1 MIDFEGQTVIV
12 TGAGRGLGRLY
23 ALDIAQRGACVV
35 VNDIGCSMHGEGVD
49 RQVAD
54 LVVEEIR
61 AAGGTA
67 VASYDSVGSPEGG
80 EAIARTALDHS
91 GRIDAVVS
99 NAGIFETA
107 PFEDLTSEQW
117 RGMLN
122 THLDGSFHLCQPAF
136 RQMKSQGYGRFVL
149 VASSAALFGLPNEA
163 HYAAAK
169 GGIFGL
175 SNVLALEGAAHGI
188 LSNAL
193 LPTGYSRMVEQTDG
207 SAVTGDSA
215 RSGGD
220 NAFRQMI
227 APELVVPMVTFLASK
242 TCTFSHRNYA
252 ACAGRY
258 SRVFVGLGKGW
269 LSPLES
275 HPAAEDI
282 EANIDAISA
291 TDTFTIPNSL
301 FDEVAEAVEARRS
314 NSN

>member
-1 MIDFEGQTVIV
+1 MIDFAGQTVIV

-23 ALDIAQRGACVV
+23 ALDIARRGACVV
-35 VNDIGCSMHGEGVD
+35 VNDIGCSMHGEGGD
-49 RQVAD
+49 RQIAD
-54 LVVEEIR
+54 SVVDEIR

-67 VASYDSVGSPEGG
+67 AASYDSVGSPEGG
-80 EAIARTALDHS
+80 EAIVRSALDHT

-99 NAGIFETA
+99 NAGIFDTA
-107 PFEDLTSEQW
+107 PFEELTSEQW
-117 RGMLN
+117 RRMLN

-136 RQMKSQGYGRFVL
+136 RQMKRQRYGRFVL

-207 SAVTGDSA
+207 TAVTGESD
-215 RSGGD
+215 RSGVE
-220 NAFRQMI
+220 NAFRRMI
-227 APELVVPMVTFLASK
+227 EPELVVPMVTFLASRA
-242 TCTFSHRNYA
+242 CTFTHQNYA

-258 SRVFVGLGKGW
+258 SRVFVGLGQGW
-269 LSPLES
+269 LSPGGS
-275 HPAAEDI
+275 RPAAEDI
-282 EANIDAISA
+282 DANIAAISA
-291 TDTFTIPNSL
+291 TDTYTIPNSL
-301 FDEVAEAVEARRS
+301 FDEVAEAIGLRGQAHG
-314 NSN
+314 